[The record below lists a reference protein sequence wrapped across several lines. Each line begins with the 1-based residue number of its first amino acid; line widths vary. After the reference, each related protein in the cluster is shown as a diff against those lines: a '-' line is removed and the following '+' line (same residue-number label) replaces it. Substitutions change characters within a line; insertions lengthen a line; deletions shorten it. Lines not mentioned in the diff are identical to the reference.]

1 MTCFH
6 YPNCN
11 CRLTFHPKI
20 QSMDDH
26 HHHLQSLTITS
37 LTLIGFI
44 LLLKRITTLLNWI
57 WIMFF
62 RHPKNLL
69 DYGAWAVITGPTDG
83 IGRAIAFEL
92 ASKGLN
98 LVLVGR
104 NPSKLTTTAGE
115 ITSRFGTETKIVVVD
130 FAAIRGAEILE
141 AVTKGIEGLDVGILF
156 NNAGICYPFAKFFDE
171 VDPTVV
177 ESVLRVNMEAPTWVI
192 RAVVPAMLR
201 KGKGAVVNI
210 GSGSS
215 VVVPSYP
222 LVTVYAATK
231 ARYLAMLSRSL
242 SLEYKQYGID
252 IQCQIPLVVATK
264 MTKMRKS
271 NIIVPST
278 TEYAK
283 ASLRFVGYEEI
294 CCPYWSHYLQW
305 TLLNILPDAFVNWL
319 TFRYLFQQRARAIA
333 KAMARSSSAIGL

>member
-1 MTCFH
+1 M
-6 YPNCN
+6 
-11 CRLTFHPKI
+11 LSLSKFHPKI

-69 DYGAWAVITGPTDG
+69 DYGSWAVITGPTDG

-115 ITSRFGTETKIVVVD
+115 ITSRFGTETKTVVVD
-130 FAAIRGAEILE
+130 FAAIRGPEILE

-231 ARYLAMLSRSL
+231 AYLAMLSRSL

-271 NIIVPST
+271 NVIVPST